1 MSDCV
6 GDHITGKGQSITW
19 TVSAADAT
27 WGKEHCTASCVQMY
41 IVQQPQK
48 RSKEHTGQ

>member
-1 MSDCV
+1 MQGAINNLDGFRGRCHLGEGALYGV
-6 GDHITGKGQSITW
+6 L
-19 TVSAADAT
+19 
-27 WGKEHCTASCVQMY
+27 CTLMY